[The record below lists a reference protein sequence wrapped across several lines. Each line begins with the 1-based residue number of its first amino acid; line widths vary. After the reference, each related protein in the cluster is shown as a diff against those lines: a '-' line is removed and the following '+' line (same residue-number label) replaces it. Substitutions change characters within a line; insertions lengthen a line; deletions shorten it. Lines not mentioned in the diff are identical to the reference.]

1 VAASQDHLT
10 PTSRTR
16 VRRLPERARYD
27 REEIYRI
34 LDEGFVCH
42 AAFCDESGPVVLP
55 TGYARVGDGLYLHGA
70 TGNHLLR
77 SIGAGAPVCITVTL
91 VDGLVLARSA
101 FHHSINY
108 RSVVMFG
115 TGREVTDRQEK
126 LAAVTAVVEQIVPGR
141 SADARAP
148 SDEELRAT
156 RVVHV
161 PLDEVS
167 AKVRSGGPKDD
178 PPDYQLPVWAG
189 HIPLRLA
196 AGAPVPD
203 GTGPHPEVPAYASG
217 YRRPGDTAVSS

>member
-1 VAASQDHLT
+1 MAASRQHPA
-10 PTSRTR
+10 PTARTR
-16 VRRLPERARYD
+16 VRRLAERARYERD
-27 REEIYRI
+27 EIYAI

-42 AAFCDESGPVVLP
+42 AAFCDDSGPVVLP

-77 SIGAGAPVCITVTL
+77 TVGAGAPVCITVTL

-108 RSVVMFG
+108 RSVVIFG
-115 TGREVTDRQEK
+115 TGREVEDRQEK
-126 LAAVTAVVEQIVPGR
+126 LAAVTAVVDHIVPGR
-141 SADARAP
+141 SADARP
-148 SDEELRAT
+148 PTDEELRST

-161 PLDEVS
+161 PLDEAS

-189 HIPLRLA
+189 QVPLRLV
-196 AGAPVPD
+196 AGDPVPD
-203 GTGPHPEVPAYASG
+203 GDSLPEVPAYAAT
-217 YRRPGDTAVSS
+217 YRRPGDGQVTVR